1 MHEDA
6 CISLNKQVEMYGK
19 IHTRHGFARDRKMGW
34 ERGRGADDKLFFNI
48 FVLLHYFQAY
58 IKVVN

>member
-19 IHTRHGFARDRKMGW
+19 IHTRHGFACDRKMGW
-34 ERGRGADDKLFFNI
+34 ERGHGADDKLFFNI
-48 FVLLHYFQAY
+48 SLYFFTTFKL
-58 IKVVN
+58 ILK